1 MHCKVTCKSVSYQ
14 FQSTPP
20 VAGGRCP
27 SDRSAAC
34 ACSGCFNPRPP
45 LPGGDAGGQ
54 WADVKGPDG
63 FNPRP
68 PLPGGDATKL
78 PLEPLYQW
86 PVSIHAPR
94 CRGAMQYPLDELN
107 ERIPVSI
114 HAPRCRG
121 AMLKRGRVRSMSS
134 MFQSTPPVA
143 GGRCIL
149 PGSVSCCLRRTR
161 FNPRPPLPG
170 GDARCGRAMPT
181 GPDSFNPRPPLPG
194 GDAPLV
200 SCPRGQILVSIHAPR
215 CRGAMPAAK
224 LNPMKNGLFQ
234 STPPVAGGRC
244 LFIRRAQTT
253 LAVFQSTP
261 PVAGGR
267 CPVICR
273 SQSPAKWFQSTPPVA
288 GGRCARRSRP
298 RAIDSG
304 FQSTPPVAGG
314 RCATDIRGFRRHRC
328 FNPRP
333 PLPGGDAISSL
344 YERCAELVSIH
355 APRCRGAMRWQALRG
370 LRKVWMFQST
380 PPVAGG
386 RCIRSRRSS
395 TRS

>member
-1 MHCKVTCKSVSYQ
+1 
-14 FQSTPP
+14 
-20 VAGGRCP
+20 
-27 SDRSAAC
+27 
-34 ACSGCFNPRPP
+34 
-45 LPGGDAGGQ
+45 
-54 WADVKGPDG
+54 
-63 FNPRP
+63 
-68 PLPGGDATKL
+68 
-78 PLEPLYQW
+78 
-86 PVSIHAPR
+86 
-94 CRGAMQYPLDELN
+94 MQYPLDELN

-314 RCATDIRGFRRHRC
+314 RCLRSHVRKFPTGNVSIHAPRCRGAMQRYGSTSDLEYFVSIHAPRC
-328 FNPRP
+328 RGAMQALKEFV
-333 PLPGGDAISSL
+333 LWKSG
-344 YERCAELVSIH
+344 VSIH
-355 APRCRGAMRWQALRG
+355 APRCRGAMRRQAAYSPR
-370 LRKVWMFQST
+370 RCSSFNPR
-380 PPVAGG
+380 PPLPGG
-386 RCIRSRRSS
+386 DAPLTVSIE
-395 TRS
+395 T